1 MQLPPLTRDQVR
13 RVDQIAIEQY
23 AIPGIV
29 LMENAGRGAAEVI
42 DRVASEGPIT
52 ILCGAGNNGGDGYV
66 IARHLQLLGRS
77 VRIVSLVDPASL
89 SGDAAT
95 NATIATKARIE
106 ITQVSTSNQID
117 AALGG
122 SVAVVDAMLGT
133 GAKGPPRGLFAEA
146 VRSANVLPAMRI
158 AIDLPTGF
166 DCDSG
171 VANEPTFRADHTI
184 TFVSRKVGFE
194 KENAD
199 AYVGVITEI
208 GIGVPYCLLSEIR
221 NWAT

>member
-1 MQLPPLTRDQVR
+1 MSQ
-13 RVDQIAIEQY
+13 AK
-23 AIPGIV
+23 A
-29 LMENAGRGAAEVI
+29 
-42 DRVASEGPIT
+42 PIT

-77 VRIVSLVDPASL
+77 VRVASLVDSASL

-95 NATIATKARIE
+95 NASIATKARIE
-106 ITQVSTSNQID
+106 ITQVGTSQQID
-117 AALGG
+117 AALKDSG
-122 SVAVVDAMLGT
+122 AVIDAMLGT
-133 GAKGPPRGLFAEA
+133 GAKGAPRGLFADA
-146 VRSANVLPAMRI
+146 VRSANALPAMRI

-194 KENAD
+194 TENAD
-199 AYVGVITEI
+199 AYVGVVTEI

-221 NWAT
+221 NWTT

>member
-42 DRVASEGPIT
+42 DRVAGNGRIT

-77 VRIVSLVDPASL
+77 VEIVSLVDPESL

-95 NATIATKARIE
+95 NATIATKAGIK
-106 ITQVSTSNQID
+106 ITRVSARDQID
-117 AALGG
+117 QALENSGT
-122 SVAVVDAMLGT
+122 VVDAMLGT
-133 GAKGPPRGLFAEA
+133 GAKGSPRGLFADA
-146 VRSANVLPAMRI
+146 VQSANDMPSMRI

-199 AYVGVITEI
+199 AYVGVVTEI
-208 GIGVPYCLLSEIR
+208 GIGVPYCLLEEIR
-221 NWAT
+221 NWST